1 MSPASPNRRPARAAA
16 SPTRKPAAAAATPK
30 PSSKRLPIALIAGGI
45 LAIGL
50 IVVIVISTG
59 SGGDAT
65 AETGTPTLTG
75 VTLPEFTTVQGDT
88 ALGMTIP
95 EVAGADFSG
104 TPVSITRD
112 GRPKMIL
119 FFAHWCSVC
128 REEVPVITDWLP
140 GATLPPQL
148 DIISVSTGVNPNA
161 PNYPPS
167 RWLERE
173 GWTVPV
179 ILDDAQSTVAAAFGL
194 SAYPYFVFVDG
205 DGRVALRATGALAAS
220 TLEQIISQLAGA

>member
-1 MSPASPNRRPARAAA
+1 LSPASPTRRPARAAA
-16 SPTRKPAAAAATPK
+16 SPTRKPAATSATPK
-30 PSSKRLPIALIAGGI
+30 SSSKRLPIALIAAAI
-45 LAIGL
+45 VAIGL
-50 IVVIVISTG
+50 IVVIVISMG
-59 SGGDAT
+59 SGGDA
-65 AETGTPTLTG
+65 ETEVGTPTITG
-75 VTLPEFTTVQGDT
+75 QALPEFTTVQGDT

-128 REEVPVITDWLP
+128 REEVPLIADWLP
-140 GATLPPQL
+140 GATLPAQL
-148 DIISVSTGVNPNA
+148 DVISVSTGVNENA

-173 GWTVPV
+173 GWTAPV

-194 SAYPYFVFVDG
+194 SAYPYFVFVDAN
-205 DGRVALRATGALAAS
+205 GRVALRATGALPIA
-220 TLEQIISQLAGA
+220 TIEQIITQLAGA